1 MLSLVRSRRA
11 VWIALCAVL
20 FAAMSSTLASL
31 AMQDRAD
38 IMNQICSV
46 SGLGKSAESGVPPGK
61 QAKAVYCADCLNS
74 STWQT
79 VAAPVIGTLFVLVAG
94 TAPALPSEVPA
105 VQARSVAPP
114 PSRGPPA
121 AI

>member
-1 MLSLVRSRRA
+1 MLSFVRSRRA

-31 AMQDRAD
+31 AMQERAD
-38 IMNQICSV
+38 IMNQICSA
-46 SGLGKSAESGVPPGK
+46 SGLGKIAETGVPPAK
-61 QAKAVYCADCLNS
+61 QAKAVYCADCVNS

-79 VAAPVIGTLFVLVAG
+79 VAAPVIANLAGLVAG
-94 TAPALPSEVPA
+94 NAPALPSEVPA